1 MACGALTGSL
11 LACCAQVE
19 RLSWIHK
26 VFFEDVDAVTVQEHM
41 EMDNLYAE
49 YDLVSFVALLI

>member
-1 MACGALTGSL
+1 
-11 LACCAQVE
+11 VE

-49 YDLVSFVALLI
+49 YDLVSFVAVHIQAT